1 VLYCLAKNNH
11 IYTLNYN
18 IKSLEQT
25 RNDIDEEEEDDEQA
39 MTVRASSDYR
49 IVEDRNTEYC
59 RMIQNIDDILE
70 VIKEEVAKHGDT
82 LIL

>member
-1 VLYCLAKNNH
+1 MFFLAKHNH

-39 MTVRASSDYR
+39 MIVRASCDYR

-59 RMIQNIDDILE
+59 RIIKNIDDILK
-70 VIKEEVAKHGDT
+70 VIKEEIAKHDQE
-82 LIL
+82 